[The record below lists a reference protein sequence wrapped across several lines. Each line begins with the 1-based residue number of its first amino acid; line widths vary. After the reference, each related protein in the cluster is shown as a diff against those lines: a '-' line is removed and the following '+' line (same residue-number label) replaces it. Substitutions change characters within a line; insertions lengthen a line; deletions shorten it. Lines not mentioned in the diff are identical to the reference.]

1 MSTIP
6 TLSKSTCARSAL
18 RNMPFCNA
26 ALMGIFFGVLLLALV
41 SSSIHALT
49 HASSLGFM
57 DETIYAYNTQKN
69 EPVSQFA
76 FNSDTLLVVNFNADD
91 RLNIQLGVIHSRL
104 SVFYR
109 LASDSSIKSGS
120 DMDIENE
127 WSILEMGS

>member
-6 TLSKSTCARSAL
+6 TLSKSTCARLPLRNSAL

-57 DETIYAYNTQKN
+57 DETIYA
-69 EPVSQFA
+69 
-76 FNSDTLLVVNFNADD
+76 
-91 RLNIQLGVIHSRL
+91 
-104 SVFYR
+104 
-109 LASDSSIKSGS
+109 
-120 DMDIENE
+120 
-127 WSILEMGS
+127 